1 MFRLVEDGWSE
12 EVSLEVT
19 QLHAADEN
27 LTRYFGVKT
36 FELLSLVK
44 QLSVVRKI
52 KLIHLSINCDAS
64 CTNKPITLTTSERE
78 VIKLQ

>member
-27 LTRYFGVKT
+27 LTRYFGGQN
-36 FELLSLVK
+36 F
-44 QLSVVRKI
+44 
-52 KLIHLSINCDAS
+52 
-64 CTNKPITLTTSERE
+64 
-78 VIKLQ
+78 